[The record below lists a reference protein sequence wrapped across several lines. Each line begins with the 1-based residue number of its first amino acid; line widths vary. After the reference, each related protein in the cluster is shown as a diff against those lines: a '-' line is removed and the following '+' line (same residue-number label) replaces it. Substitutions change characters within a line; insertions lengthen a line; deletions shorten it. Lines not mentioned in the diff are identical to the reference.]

1 MTLINRMECPVVPQ
15 SVAEVD
21 LMDVEIQECPY
32 PAYKALREQ
41 APVYRDKLTGFYV
54 LTRYEDLRAVLKDP
68 VTFSNL
74 RPRGPDHI
82 PPERVQLI
90 ANLFRKKGWL
100 PSPTLSGRDDPDH
113 KQMRALFD
121 HTFRASKIKL
131 MDPFVRDLSYQL
143 IDDFIDDG
151 HCDWVRQFA
160 VPMPLIIIGKQMGA
174 PEKDIWRI
182 KAWTDAWVKRL
193 GLMQTDE
200 EAIWSAE
207 MEIEQQHY
215 FQPIFERLRREPND
229 TLLSELVNRE
239 IPEWGRKLNDNE
251 LHAEMTADTFVGG
264 SETTT
269 NALSAGIMLLA
280 QNPDCFALLKSDPEQ
295 YLRTFI
301 EEVLRLEGPVQ
312 GLQRFT
318 TRDVTLHG
326 VTIPKGTVVNVRY
339 AAANRDPAH
348 FEDPDRLDLTR
359 KNAASH
365 LGFGS
370 GVHACLGAPLARRE
384 LWWGFTAFLDRIEEF
399 ELAPGKN
406 QLRHVPNFYLRC
418 LKELHIAFTPKKKRD
433 AA

>member
-1 MTLINRMECPVVPQ
+1 MIPINRMECPIVTQ
-15 SVAEVD
+15 NVAEVD

-32 PAYKALREQ
+32 PAYKTLREE
-41 APVYRDKLTGFYV
+41 APVYRDELTGFYV
-54 LTRYEDLRAVLKDP
+54 LTRYEDLREILKDP
-68 VTFSNL
+68 ATFSNL

-82 PPERVQLI
+82 PPERVQMI
-90 ANLFRKKGWL
+90 AKLFREKGWL
-100 PSPTLSGRDDPDH
+100 PAPTLSGRDNPEH

-121 HTFRASKIKL
+121 HTFRASRIKL
-131 MDPFVRDLSYQL
+131 MDPYVRDLSYQL
-143 IDDFIDDG
+143 VDAFIADG

-193 GLMQTDE
+193 GLMQTDA

-215 FQPIFERLRREPND
+215 FQPIFEQLRREPND

-280 QNPDCFALLKSDPEQ
+280 QNQDCFTLLKSDPER

-301 EEVLRLEGPVQ
+301 EEVIRLEGPVQ

-318 TRDVTLHG
+318 TCDVSFHG
-326 VTIPKGTVVNVRY
+326 VTIPKGSVINVRY

-348 FEDPDRLDLTR
+348 FPDPDRIDLER
-359 KNAASH
+359 KNAATH

-370 GVHACLGAPLARRE
+370 GVHHCLGAPLARRE
-384 LWWGFTAFLDRIEEF
+384 LWWGFTAFLERIEDF
-399 ELAPGKN
+399 RLAPGKN
-406 QLRHVPNFYLRC
+406 HLRHVPNFYLRC
-418 LKELHIAFTPKKKRD
+418 LKELHIEFTPKKRPSH
-433 AA
+433 

>member
-1 MTLINRMECPVVPQ
+1 MIPINRMECPVVTQ
-15 SVAEVD
+15 NVAEVD

-32 PAYKALREQ
+32 PAYKTLREA
-41 APVYRDKLTGFYV
+41 APVYRDELTGFYV
-54 LTRYEDLRAVLKDP
+54 LTRYEDLREILKDP
-68 VTFSNL
+68 ATFSNL

-82 PPERVQLI
+82 PPERVQII
-90 ANLFRKKGWL
+90 AKLFCEKGWL
-100 PSPTLSGRDDPDH
+100 PAPTLSGRDNPEH
-113 KQMRALFD
+113 KEMRALFD
-121 HTFRASKIKL
+121 HTFRASRIKL
-131 MDPFVRDLSYQL
+131 MDPYVRDLSYQL
-143 IDDFIDDG
+143 VDAFIADG
-151 HCDWVRQFA
+151 HCEWVRQFA

-193 GLMQTDE
+193 GLMQTDA

-215 FQPIFERLRREPND
+215 FQPIFEQLRREPND

-280 QNPDCFALLKSDPEQ
+280 QNPDCFALLKSDPER

-301 EEVLRLEGPVQ
+301 EEVIRLEGPVQ

-318 TRDVTLHG
+318 TCDVSFHG
-326 VTIPKGTVVNVRY
+326 VTIPKGSVINVRY

-348 FEDPDRLDLTR
+348 FPDPDRIDLER
-359 KNAASH
+359 KNAATH

-370 GVHACLGAPLARRE
+370 GVHHCLGAPLARRE
-384 LWWGFTAFLDRIEEF
+384 LWWGFTAFLERIEDF
-399 ELAPGKN
+399 RLAPGKN
-406 QLRHVPNFYLRC
+406 HLRHVPNFYLRC
-418 LKELHIAFTPKKKRD
+418 LKELHIEFTPKKRPSH
-433 AA
+433 

>member
-1 MTLINRMECPVVPQ
+1 MIPINRMECPVVTQ
-15 SVAEVD
+15 NVAEVD

-32 PAYKALREQ
+32 PAYKTLREE
-41 APVYRDKLTGFYV
+41 APVYRDELTGFYV
-54 LTRYEDLRAVLKDP
+54 LTRYEDLREILKDP
-68 VTFSNL
+68 ATFSNL

-82 PPERVQLI
+82 PPERVQMI
-90 ANLFRKKGWL
+90 AKLFREKGWL
-100 PSPTLSGRDDPDH
+100 PAPTLSGRDNPEH

-121 HTFRASKIKL
+121 HTFRASRIKL
-131 MDPFVRDLSYQL
+131 MDPYVRDLSHQL
-143 IDDFIDDG
+143 VDAFIADG

-193 GLMQTDE
+193 GLMQTDA

-215 FQPIFERLRREPND
+215 FQPIFEQLRREPND

-280 QNPDCFALLKSDPEQ
+280 QNPDCFTLLKSDPER

-301 EEVLRLEGPVQ
+301 EEVIRLEGPVQ

-318 TRDVTLHG
+318 TCDVSFHG
-326 VTIPKGTVVNVRY
+326 VTIPKGSVINVRY

-348 FEDPDRLDLTR
+348 FPDPDRIDLER
-359 KNAASH
+359 KNAATH

-370 GVHACLGAPLARRE
+370 GVHHCLGAPLARRE
-384 LWWGFTAFLDRIEEF
+384 LWWGFTAFLERIEDF
-399 ELAPGKN
+399 RLAPGKN
-406 QLRHVPNFYLRC
+406 HLRHVPNFYLRC
-418 LKELHIAFTPKKKRD
+418 LKELHIEFTPKKRPSH
-433 AA
+433 

>member
-1 MTLINRMECPVVPQ
+1 MSQVNRMECPVVPQ
-15 SVAEVD
+15 SVNEVD
-21 LMDVEIQECPY
+21 LLDVEIQECPY
-32 PAYKALREQ
+32 PAYKTLREE
-41 APVYRDKLTGFYV
+41 APVYRDSLTGFYV
-54 LTRYEDLRAVLKDP
+54 LTRYDDLRAVLKDP
-68 VTFSNL
+68 ATFSNL

-82 PPERVQLI
+82 PKERMQRI
-90 ANLFRKKGWL
+90 ANLFREKGWL

-131 MDPFVRDLSYQL
+131 MDPFVKELSYQL
-143 IDDFIDDG
+143 VDDFIKDG

-182 KAWTDAWVKRL
+182 KSWTDAWVRRL
-193 GLMQTDE
+193 GLMQTDD

-215 FQPIFERLRREPND
+215 FQPIFDKVRREPDD

-280 QNPDCFALLKSDPEQ
+280 QNPDCFALLKSNPEK

-301 EEVLRLEGPVQ
+301 EEVVRLEGPVQ

-318 TRDVTLHG
+318 TRDVTMHG
-326 VTIPKGTVVNVRY
+326 VTIPKGSVINVRY
-339 AAANRDPAH
+339 AAGNRDPEH
-348 FEDPDRLDLTR
+348 FPDPEKLDLER
-359 KNAASH
+359 GNAASH

-370 GVHACLGAPLARRE
+370 GIHHCLGAPLARRE
-384 LWWGFTAFLDRIEEF
+384 MWWGFTAFLDRIEDF
-399 ELAPGKN
+399 RLAPDKN

-418 LKELHIAFTPKKKRD
+418 LKELHIEFTPKRR
-433 AA
+433 

>member
-1 MTLINRMECPVVPQ
+1 MIPINRMECPVVTQ
-15 SVAEVD
+15 NVAEVD

-32 PAYKALREQ
+32 PAYKTLREE
-41 APVYRDKLTGFYV
+41 APVYRDELTGFYV
-54 LTRYEDLRAVLKDP
+54 LTRYEDLREVLKDP
-68 VTFSNL
+68 ATFSNL

-82 PPERVQLI
+82 PPERVQMI
-90 ANLFRKKGWL
+90 AKLFREKGWL
-100 PSPTLSGRDDPDH
+100 PAPTLSGRDNPEH

-121 HTFRASKIKL
+121 HTFRASRIKL
-131 MDPFVRDLSYQL
+131 MDPYVRDLSYQL
-143 IDDFIDDG
+143 VDAFIADG

-193 GLMQTDE
+193 GLMQTDA

-215 FQPIFERLRREPND
+215 FQPIFEQLRREPND

-280 QNPDCFALLKSDPEQ
+280 QNPDCFTLLKSDPER

-301 EEVLRLEGPVQ
+301 EEVIRLEGPVQ

-318 TRDVTLHG
+318 TCDVSFHG
-326 VTIPKGTVVNVRY
+326 VTIPKGSVINVRY

-348 FEDPDRLDLTR
+348 FPDPDRIDLER
-359 KNAASH
+359 KNAATH

-370 GVHACLGAPLARRE
+370 GVHHCLGAPLARRE
-384 LWWGFTAFLDRIEEF
+384 LWWGFTAFLERIEDF
-399 ELAPGKN
+399 RLAPGKN
-406 QLRHVPNFYLRC
+406 HLRHVPNFYLRC
-418 LKELHIAFTPKKKRD
+418 LKELHIEFTPKKQPSH
-433 AA
+433 

>member
-1 MTLINRMECPVVPQ
+1 MIPINRMECPIVTQ
-15 SVAEVD
+15 NVAEVD

-32 PAYKALREQ
+32 PAYKTLREE
-41 APVYRDKLTGFYV
+41 APVYRDELTGFYV
-54 LTRYEDLRAVLKDP
+54 LTRYEDLREVLKDP
-68 VTFSNL
+68 ATFSNL

-82 PPERVQLI
+82 PPERVQMI
-90 ANLFRKKGWL
+90 AKLFREKGWL
-100 PSPTLSGRDDPDH
+100 PAPTLSGRDNPEH

-121 HTFRASKIKL
+121 HTFRASRIKL
-131 MDPFVRDLSYQL
+131 MDPYVRDLSYQL
-143 IDDFIDDG
+143 VDAFIADG

-193 GLMQTDE
+193 GLMQTDA

-215 FQPIFERLRREPND
+215 FQPIFEQLRREPND

-280 QNPDCFALLKSDPEQ
+280 QNPDCFTLLKSDPER

-301 EEVLRLEGPVQ
+301 EEVIRLEGPVQ

-318 TRDVTLHG
+318 TCDVSFHG
-326 VTIPKGTVVNVRY
+326 VTIPKGSVINVRY

-348 FEDPDRLDLTR
+348 FPDPDRIDLER
-359 KNAASH
+359 KNAATH

-370 GVHACLGAPLARRE
+370 GVHHCLGAPLARRE
-384 LWWGFTAFLDRIEEF
+384 LWWGFTAFLERVEDFR
-399 ELAPGKN
+399 LAPGKN
-406 QLRHVPNFYLRC
+406 HLRHVPNFYLRC
-418 LKELHIAFTPKKKRD
+418 LKELHIEFTPKKRPSH
-433 AA
+433 

>member
-1 MTLINRMECPVVPQ
+1 MSQVNRMDCPVVPQ
-15 SVAEVD
+15 SVSEVD
-21 LMDVEIQECPY
+21 LLDVEIQECPY
-32 PAYKALREQ
+32 PAYKTLREA
-41 APVYRDKLTGFYV
+41 APVYRDSLTGFYV
-54 LTRYEDLRAVLKDP
+54 LTRYDDLRAVLKDP
-68 VTFSNL
+68 ATFSNL

-82 PPERVQLI
+82 SQERMQCI
-90 ANLFRKKGWL
+90 ANLFRAKGWL

-113 KQMRALFD
+113 RQMRALFD

-131 MDPFVRDLSYQL
+131 MDPFVKELSYQL
-143 IDDFIDDG
+143 VDDFIEDG

-182 KAWTDAWVKRL
+182 KSWTDAWVRRL
-193 GLMQTDE
+193 GLMQTDD

-215 FQPIFERLRREPND
+215 FQPIFEKVRREPDD

-280 QNPDCFALLKSDPEQ
+280 QNPDCFALLKSDPEKH
-295 YLRTFI
+295 LRTFI
-301 EEVLRLEGPVQ
+301 EEVVRLEGPVQ

-318 TRDVTLHG
+318 TRDVTMHG
-326 VTIPKGTVVNVRY
+326 VTIPKGSVINVRY
-339 AAANRDPAH
+339 AAGNRDPEH
-348 FEDPDRLDLTR
+348 FPDPDKLDLER
-359 KNAASH
+359 GNAASH

-370 GVHACLGAPLARRE
+370 GIHHCLGAPLARRE
-384 LWWGFTAFLDRIEEF
+384 MWWGFSAFLDRIEDF
-399 ELAPGKN
+399 RLAPDKN

-418 LKELHIAFTPKKKRD
+418 LKELHIEFTPKKR
-433 AA
+433 

>member
-1 MTLINRMECPVVPQ
+1 M
-15 SVAEVD
+15 
-21 LMDVEIQECPY
+21 
-32 PAYKALREQ
+32 
-41 APVYRDKLTGFYV
+41 
-54 LTRYEDLRAVLKDP
+54 
-68 VTFSNL
+68 
-74 RPRGPDHI
+74 
-82 PPERVQLI
+82 I
-90 ANLFRKKGWL
+90 AKLFREKGWL
-100 PSPTLSGRDDPDH
+100 PAPTLSGRDNPEH

-121 HTFRASKIKL
+121 HTFRASRIKL
-131 MDPFVRDLSYQL
+131 MDPYVRDLSYQL
-143 IDDFIDDG
+143 VDAFIADG

-193 GLMQTDE
+193 GLMQTDA

-215 FQPIFERLRREPND
+215 FQPIFEQLRREPND

-280 QNPDCFALLKSDPEQ
+280 QNPDCFTLLKSDPER

-301 EEVLRLEGPVQ
+301 EEVIRLEGPVQ

-318 TRDVTLHG
+318 TCDVSFHG
-326 VTIPKGTVVNVRY
+326 VTIPKGSVINVRY

-348 FEDPDRLDLTR
+348 FPDPDRIDLER
-359 KNAASH
+359 KNAATH

-370 GVHACLGAPLARRE
+370 GVHHCLGAPLARRE
-384 LWWGFTAFLDRIEEF
+384 LWWGFTAFLERIEDF
-399 ELAPGKN
+399 RLAPGKN
-406 QLRHVPNFYLRC
+406 HLRHVPNFYLRC
-418 LKELHIAFTPKKKRD
+418 LKELHIEFTPKKRPSH
-433 AA
+433 

>member
-1 MTLINRMECPVVPQ
+1 MIPINRMECPIVTQ
-15 SVAEVD
+15 NVAEVD

-32 PAYKALREQ
+32 PAYKTLREE
-41 APVYRDKLTGFYV
+41 APIYRDELTGFYV
-54 LTRYEDLRAVLKDP
+54 LTRYEDLREVLKDP
-68 VTFSNL
+68 ATFSNL

-82 PPERVQLI
+82 PPERVQMI
-90 ANLFRKKGWL
+90 AKLFREKGWL
-100 PSPTLSGRDDPDH
+100 PAPTLSGRDNPEH

-121 HTFRASKIKL
+121 HTFRASRIKL
-131 MDPFVRDLSYQL
+131 MDPYVRDLSYQL
-143 IDDFIDDG
+143 VDAFIADG

-193 GLMQTDE
+193 GLMQTDA

-215 FQPIFERLRREPND
+215 FQPIFEQLRREPND

-280 QNPDCFALLKSDPEQ
+280 QNPDCFTLLKSDPER

-301 EEVLRLEGPVQ
+301 EEVIRLEGPVQ

-318 TRDVTLHG
+318 TCDVSFHG
-326 VTIPKGTVVNVRY
+326 VTIPKGSVINVRY

-348 FEDPDRLDLTR
+348 FPDPDRIDLER
-359 KNAASH
+359 KNAATH

-370 GVHACLGAPLARRE
+370 GVHHCLGAPLARRE
-384 LWWGFTAFLDRIEEF
+384 LWWGFTAFLERIEDF
-399 ELAPGKN
+399 RLAPGKN
-406 QLRHVPNFYLRC
+406 HLRHVPNFYLRC
-418 LKELHIAFTPKKKRD
+418 LKELHIEFTPKKRPSH
-433 AA
+433 

>member
-1 MTLINRMECPVVPQ
+1 MIPINRMECPIVTQ
-15 SVAEVD
+15 NVAEVD

-32 PAYKALREQ
+32 PAYKTLREE
-41 APVYRDKLTGFYV
+41 APVYRDELTGFYV
-54 LTRYEDLRAVLKDP
+54 LTRYEDLREILKDP
-68 VTFSNL
+68 ATFSNL

-82 PPERVQLI
+82 PPERVQMI
-90 ANLFRKKGWL
+90 AKLFREKGWL
-100 PSPTLSGRDDPDH
+100 PAPTLSGRDNPEH

-121 HTFRASKIKL
+121 HTFRASRIKL
-131 MDPFVRDLSYQL
+131 MDPYVRDLSYQL
-143 IDDFIDDG
+143 VDAFIADG

-193 GLMQTDE
+193 GLMQTDA

-215 FQPIFERLRREPND
+215 FQPIFEQLRREPND

-280 QNPDCFALLKSDPEQ
+280 QNPDCFTLLKSDPER

-301 EEVLRLEGPVQ
+301 EEVIRLEGPVQ

-318 TRDVTLHG
+318 TCDVSFHG
-326 VTIPKGTVVNVRY
+326 VTIPKGSVINVRY
-339 AAANRDPAH
+339 AAANRDPSH
-348 FEDPDRLDLTR
+348 FPDPDRIDLER
-359 KNAASH
+359 KNAATH

-370 GVHACLGAPLARRE
+370 GVHHCLGAPLARRE
-384 LWWGFTAFLDRIEEF
+384 LWWGFTAFLERIEDF
-399 ELAPGKN
+399 RLAPGKN
-406 QLRHVPNFYLRC
+406 HLRHVPNFYLRC
-418 LKELHIAFTPKKKRD
+418 LKELHIEFTPKKRPSH
-433 AA
+433 

>member
-1 MTLINRMECPVVPQ
+1 MIPINRMECPIVTQ
-15 SVAEVD
+15 NVAEVD

-32 PAYKALREQ
+32 PAYKTLREE
-41 APVYRDKLTGFYV
+41 APVYRDELTGFYV
-54 LTRYEDLRAVLKDP
+54 LTRYEDLREILKDP
-68 VTFSNL
+68 ATFSNL

-82 PPERVQLI
+82 PPERVQMI
-90 ANLFRKKGWL
+90 AKLFREKGWL
-100 PSPTLSGRDDPDH
+100 PAPTLSGRDNPEH
-113 KQMRALFD
+113 KEMRALFD
-121 HTFRASKIKL
+121 HTFRASRIKL
-131 MDPFVRDLSYQL
+131 MDPYVRDLSYQL
-143 IDDFIDDG
+143 VDAFIADG

-174 PEKDIWRI
+174 PETDIWRI

-193 GLMQTDE
+193 GLMQTDAE
-200 EAIWSAE
+200 SIWSAE

-215 FQPIFERLRREPND
+215 FQPIFEQLRREPND

-280 QNPDCFALLKSDPEQ
+280 QNPDCFTLLKSDPER

-301 EEVLRLEGPVQ
+301 EEVIRLEGPVQ

-318 TRDVTLHG
+318 TCDVSFHG
-326 VTIPKGTVVNVRY
+326 VTIPKGSVINVRY

-348 FEDPDRLDLTR
+348 FPDPDRIDLER
-359 KNAASH
+359 KNAATH

-370 GVHACLGAPLARRE
+370 GVHHCLGAPLARRE
-384 LWWGFTAFLDRIEEF
+384 LWWGFTAFLERIEDF
-399 ELAPGKN
+399 RLAPGKN
-406 QLRHVPNFYLRC
+406 HLRHVPNFYLRC
-418 LKELHIAFTPKKKRD
+418 LKELHIEFTPKKRPSH
-433 AA
+433 

>member
-1 MTLINRMECPVVPQ
+1 MTLTNRMECPVVPQ
-15 SVAEVD
+15 TVAEVD

-32 PAYKALREQ
+32 PAYRVLREQ
-41 APVYRDKLTGFYV
+41 APVYRDQLTGFYV
-54 LTRYEDLRAVLKDP
+54 LTRYDDMREVLKDP

-82 PPERVQLI
+82 APERAQRIAQLY
-90 ANLFRKKGWL
+90 RDKGWL
-100 PSPTLSGRDDPDH
+100 PAPTLSGRDDPEH
-113 KQMRALFD
+113 KQMRTLFD
-121 HTFRASKIKL
+121 HTFRASRIKL
-131 MDPFVRDLSYQL
+131 MDPYVKELSYQL
-143 IDDFIDDG
+143 IDAFIDDG

-174 PEKDIWRI
+174 PERDIWRI

-193 GLMQTDE
+193 GLMQTDD
-200 EAIWSAE
+200 EALWSAG

-215 FQPIFERLRREPND
+215 FQPIFEQLRRAPND

-301 EEVLRLEGPVQ
+301 EEVIRLEGPVQ

-326 VTIPKGTVVNVRY
+326 VTIPQGSVVNVRY
-339 AAANRDPAH
+339 AAANRDPKH
-348 FEDPDRLDLTR
+348 FPDPDRIDLGR

-370 GVHACLGAPLARRE
+370 GVHHCLGAPLARRE
-384 LWWGFTAFLDRIEEF
+384 LWWGFTAFLDRIEDF
-399 ELAPGKN
+399 RLAPGKN
-406 QLRHVPNFYLRC
+406 QLRHVPHFYLRC
-418 LKELHIAFTPKKKRD
+418 LQELHIEITARRCPQV
-433 AA
+433 

>member
-1 MTLINRMECPVVPQ
+1 MIPINRMECPIVTQ
-15 SVAEVD
+15 NVAEVD

-32 PAYKALREQ
+32 PAYKTLREE
-41 APVYRDKLTGFYV
+41 APVYRDELTGFYV
-54 LTRYEDLRAVLKDP
+54 LTRYEDLREILKDP
-68 VTFSNL
+68 ATFSNL

-82 PPERVQLI
+82 PPERVQMI
-90 ANLFRKKGWL
+90 AKLFREKGWL
-100 PSPTLSGRDDPDH
+100 PAPTLSGRDNPEH

-121 HTFRASKIKL
+121 HTFRASRIKL
-131 MDPFVRDLSYQL
+131 MDPYVRDLSYQL
-143 IDDFIDDG
+143 VDAFIADG

-193 GLMQTDE
+193 GLMQTDA

-215 FQPIFERLRREPND
+215 FQPIFEQLRREPND

-280 QNPDCFALLKSDPEQ
+280 QNPDCFTLLKSDPER

-301 EEVLRLEGPVQ
+301 EEVIRLEGPVQ

-318 TRDVTLHG
+318 TCDVSFHG
-326 VTIPKGTVVNVRY
+326 VTIPKGSVINVRY
-339 AAANRDPAH
+339 AAANRDPSH
-348 FEDPDRLDLTR
+348 FPDPDRIDLER
-359 KNAASH
+359 KNAATH

-370 GVHACLGAPLARRE
+370 GVHHCLGAPLARRE
-384 LWWGFTAFLDRIEEF
+384 LWWGFTAFLERIEDF
-399 ELAPGKN
+399 RLAPGKN
-406 QLRHVPNFYLRC
+406 HLRHVPNFYLRC
-418 LKELHIAFTPKKKRD
+418 LEELHIEFTPKKRPSH
-433 AA
+433 

>member
-1 MTLINRMECPVVPQ
+1 MIPINRMECPVVTQ
-15 SVAEVD
+15 NVAEVD

-32 PAYKALREQ
+32 PAYKTLREE
-41 APVYRDKLTGFYV
+41 APVYRDELTGFYV
-54 LTRYEDLRAVLKDP
+54 LTRYEDLREILKDP
-68 VTFSNL
+68 ATFSNL

-82 PPERVQLI
+82 PPERVQMI
-90 ANLFRKKGWL
+90 AKLFREKGWL
-100 PSPTLSGRDDPDH
+100 PAPTLSGRDNPEH
-113 KQMRALFD
+113 REMRALFD
-121 HTFRASKIKL
+121 HTFRASRIKL
-131 MDPFVRDLSYQL
+131 MDPYVRDLSYQL
-143 IDDFIDDG
+143 VDAFIADG

-193 GLMQTDE
+193 GLMQTDA

-215 FQPIFERLRREPND
+215 FQPIFEQLRREPND

-280 QNPDCFALLKSDPEQ
+280 QNPDCFTLLKSDPER

-301 EEVLRLEGPVQ
+301 EEVIRLEGPVQ

-318 TRDVTLHG
+318 TCDVSFHG
-326 VTIPKGTVVNVRY
+326 VTIPKGSVINVRY

-348 FEDPDRLDLTR
+348 FPDPDRIDLER
-359 KNAASH
+359 KNAATH

-370 GVHACLGAPLARRE
+370 GVHHCLGAPLARRE
-384 LWWGFTAFLDRIEEF
+384 LWWGFTAFLERIEDF
-399 ELAPGKN
+399 RLAPGKN
-406 QLRHVPNFYLRC
+406 HLRHVPNFYLRC
-418 LKELHIAFTPKKKRD
+418 LKELHIEFTPKKRPSH
-433 AA
+433 

>member
-1 MTLINRMECPVVPQ
+1 MIPINRMECPIVTQ
-15 SVAEVD
+15 NVAEVD

-32 PAYKALREQ
+32 PAYKTLREE
-41 APVYRDKLTGFYV
+41 APVYRDELTGFYV
-54 LTRYEDLRAVLKDP
+54 LTRYEDLREVLKDP
-68 VTFSNL
+68 ATFSNL

-82 PPERVQLI
+82 PPERVQMI
-90 ANLFRKKGWL
+90 AKLFREKGWL
-100 PSPTLSGRDDPDH
+100 PAPTLSGRDNPEH

-121 HTFRASKIKL
+121 HTFRASRIKL
-131 MDPFVRDLSYQL
+131 MDPYVRDLSYQL
-143 IDDFIDDG
+143 VDAFIADG

-193 GLMQTDE
+193 GLMQTDA

-215 FQPIFERLRREPND
+215 FQPIFEQLRREPND

-280 QNPDCFALLKSDPEQ
+280 QNPDCFALLKSDPER

-301 EEVLRLEGPVQ
+301 EEVIRLEGPVQ

-318 TRDVTLHG
+318 TCDVSFHG
-326 VTIPKGTVVNVRY
+326 VTIPKGSVINVRY

-348 FEDPDRLDLTR
+348 FPDPDRIDLER
-359 KNAASH
+359 KNAATH

-370 GVHACLGAPLARRE
+370 GVHHCLGAPLARRE
-384 LWWGFTAFLDRIEEF
+384 LWWGFTAFLERVEDFR
-399 ELAPGKN
+399 LAPGKN
-406 QLRHVPNFYLRC
+406 HLRHVPNFYLRC
-418 LKELHIAFTPKKKRD
+418 LKELHIEFTPKKRPSH
-433 AA
+433 

>member
-1 MTLINRMECPVVPQ
+1 MIPINRMECPIVTQ
-15 SVAEVD
+15 NVAEVD

-32 PAYKALREQ
+32 PAYKTLREE
-41 APVYRDKLTGFYV
+41 APVYRDELTGFYV
-54 LTRYEDLRAVLKDP
+54 LTRYEDLREVLKDP
-68 VTFSNL
+68 ATFSNL

-82 PPERVQLI
+82 PPERVQMI
-90 ANLFRKKGWL
+90 AKLFREKGWL
-100 PSPTLSGRDDPDH
+100 PAPTLSGRDNPEH

-121 HTFRASKIKL
+121 HTFRASRIKL
-131 MDPFVRDLSYQL
+131 MDPYVRDLSYQL
-143 IDDFIDDG
+143 VDAFIADG
-151 HCDWVRQFA
+151 HCEWVRQFA

-193 GLMQTDE
+193 GLMQTDA

-215 FQPIFERLRREPND
+215 FQPIFEQLRREPND

-280 QNPDCFALLKSDPEQ
+280 QNPDCFTLLKSDPER

-301 EEVLRLEGPVQ
+301 EEVIRLEGPVQ

-318 TRDVTLHG
+318 TCDVSFHG
-326 VTIPKGTVVNVRY
+326 VTIPKGSVINVRY

-348 FEDPDRLDLTR
+348 FPDPDRIDLER
-359 KNAASH
+359 KNAATH

-370 GVHACLGAPLARRE
+370 GVHHCLGAPLARRE
-384 LWWGFTAFLDRIEEF
+384 LWWGFTAFLERIEDF
-399 ELAPGKN
+399 RLAPGKN
-406 QLRHVPNFYLRC
+406 HLRHVPNFYLRC
-418 LKELHIAFTPKKKRD
+418 LKELHIEFTPKKRPSH
-433 AA
+433 

>member
-1 MTLINRMECPVVPQ
+1 MIPINRMECPVVTQ
-15 SVAEVD
+15 KVAEVD

-32 PAYKALREQ
+32 PAYKTLREE
-41 APVYRDKLTGFYV
+41 APVYRDELTGFYV
-54 LTRYEDLRAVLKDP
+54 LTRYEDLREILKDP
-68 VTFSNL
+68 ATFSNL

-82 PPERVQLI
+82 PPERVQMI
-90 ANLFRKKGWL
+90 AKLFREKGWL
-100 PSPTLSGRDDPDH
+100 PAPTLSGRDNPEH
-113 KQMRALFD
+113 REMRALFD
-121 HTFRASKIKL
+121 HTFRASRIKL
-131 MDPFVRDLSYQL
+131 MDPYVRDLSYQL
-143 IDDFIDDG
+143 VDAFIADG

-193 GLMQTDE
+193 GLMQTDA

-215 FQPIFERLRREPND
+215 FQPIFEQLRREPND

-280 QNPDCFALLKSDPEQ
+280 QNPDCFTLLKSDPER

-301 EEVLRLEGPVQ
+301 EEVIRLEGPVQ

-318 TRDVTLHG
+318 TCDVSFHG
-326 VTIPKGTVVNVRY
+326 VTIPKGSVINVRY

-348 FEDPDRLDLTR
+348 FPDPDRIDLER
-359 KNAASH
+359 KNAATH

-370 GVHACLGAPLARRE
+370 GVHHCLGAPLARRE
-384 LWWGFTAFLDRIEEF
+384 LWWGFTAFLERIEDF
-399 ELAPGKN
+399 RLAPGKN
-406 QLRHVPNFYLRC
+406 HLRHVPNFYLRC
-418 LKELHIAFTPKKKRD
+418 LKELHIEFTPKKRPSH
-433 AA
+433 

>member
-1 MTLINRMECPVVPQ
+1 MIPINRMECPIVTQ
-15 SVAEVD
+15 NVAEVD

-32 PAYKALREQ
+32 PAYKTLREE
-41 APVYRDKLTGFYV
+41 APVYRDELTGFYV
-54 LTRYEDLRAVLKDP
+54 LTRYEDLREVLKDP
-68 VTFSNL
+68 ATFSNL

-82 PPERVQLI
+82 PPERVQMI
-90 ANLFRKKGWL
+90 AKLFREKGWL
-100 PSPTLSGRDDPDH
+100 PAPTLSGRDNPEH

-121 HTFRASKIKL
+121 HTFRASRIKL
-131 MDPFVRDLSYQL
+131 MDPYVRDLSYQL
-143 IDDFIDDG
+143 VDAFIADG

-193 GLMQTDE
+193 GLMQTDA

-215 FQPIFERLRREPND
+215 FQPIFEQLRREPND

-280 QNPDCFALLKSDPEQ
+280 QNPDCFTLLKSDPER

-301 EEVLRLEGPVQ
+301 EEVIRLEGPVQ

-318 TRDVTLHG
+318 TCDVSFHG
-326 VTIPKGTVVNVRY
+326 VTIPKGSVINVRY

-348 FEDPDRLDLTR
+348 FPDPDRIDLER
-359 KNAASH
+359 KNAATH

-370 GVHACLGAPLARRE
+370 GVHHCLGAPLARRE
-384 LWWGFTAFLDRIEEF
+384 LWWGFTAFLERIEDF
-399 ELAPGKN
+399 RLAPGKN
-406 QLRHVPNFYLRC
+406 HLRHVPNFYLRC
-418 LKELHIAFTPKKKRD
+418 LKELHIEFTPKKQPSH
-433 AA
+433 

>member
-1 MTLINRMECPVVPQ
+1 MIPINRMECPIVTQ
-15 SVAEVD
+15 NVAEVD

-32 PAYKALREQ
+32 PAYKTLREE
-41 APVYRDKLTGFYV
+41 APVYRDELTGFYV
-54 LTRYEDLRAVLKDP
+54 LTRYEDLREVLKDP
-68 VTFSNL
+68 ATFSNL

-82 PPERVQLI
+82 PPERVQMI
-90 ANLFRKKGWL
+90 AKLFREKGWL
-100 PSPTLSGRDDPDH
+100 PAPTLSGRDNPEH

-121 HTFRASKIKL
+121 HTFRASRIKL
-131 MDPFVRDLSYQL
+131 MDPYVRDLSYQL
-143 IDDFIDDG
+143 VDAFIADG

-193 GLMQTDE
+193 GLMQTDA

-207 MEIEQQHY
+207 MEIEQQNY
-215 FQPIFERLRREPND
+215 FQPIFEQLRREPND

-280 QNPDCFALLKSDPEQ
+280 QNPDCFTLLKSDPER

-301 EEVLRLEGPVQ
+301 EEVIRLEGPVQ

-318 TRDVTLHG
+318 TCDVSFHG
-326 VTIPKGTVVNVRY
+326 VTIPKGSVINVRY

-348 FEDPDRLDLTR
+348 FPDPDRIDLER
-359 KNAASH
+359 KNAATH

-370 GVHACLGAPLARRE
+370 GVHHCLGAPLARRE
-384 LWWGFTAFLDRIEEF
+384 LWWGFTAFLERIEDF
-399 ELAPGKN
+399 RLAPGKN
-406 QLRHVPNFYLRC
+406 HLRHVPNFYLRC
-418 LKELHIAFTPKKKRD
+418 LKELHIEFTPKKRPSH
-433 AA
+433 

>member
-1 MTLINRMECPVVPQ
+1 MIPINRMECPIVTQ
-15 SVAEVD
+15 NVAEVD

-32 PAYKALREQ
+32 PAYKTLREE
-41 APVYRDKLTGFYV
+41 APVYRDELTGFYV
-54 LTRYEDLRAVLKDP
+54 LTRYEDLREILKDP
-68 VTFSNL
+68 ATFSNL

-82 PPERVQLI
+82 PPERVQMI
-90 ANLFRKKGWL
+90 AKLFREKGWL
-100 PSPTLSGRDDPDH
+100 PAPTLSGRDNPEH

-121 HTFRASKIKL
+121 HTFRASRIKL
-131 MDPFVRDLSYQL
+131 MDPYVRELSYQL
-143 IDDFIDDG
+143 VDAFIADG

-193 GLMQTDE
+193 GLMQTDA

-215 FQPIFERLRREPND
+215 FQPIFEQLRREPND

-280 QNPDCFALLKSDPEQ
+280 QNPDCFTLLKSDPER

-301 EEVLRLEGPVQ
+301 EEVIRLEGPVQ

-318 TRDVTLHG
+318 TCDVSFHG
-326 VTIPKGTVVNVRY
+326 VTIPKGSVINVRY

-348 FEDPDRLDLTR
+348 FPDPDRIDLER
-359 KNAASH
+359 KNAATH

-370 GVHACLGAPLARRE
+370 GVHHCLGAPLARRA
-384 LWWGFTAFLDRIEEF
+384 LWWGFTAFLERIEDF
-399 ELAPGKN
+399 RLAPGKN
-406 QLRHVPNFYLRC
+406 HLRHVPNFYLRC
-418 LKELHIAFTPKKKRD
+418 LKELHIEFTPKKRPSH
-433 AA
+433 

>member
-1 MTLINRMECPVVPQ
+1 MIPINRMECPIVTQ
-15 SVAEVD
+15 NVAEVD

-32 PAYKALREQ
+32 PAYKTLREE
-41 APVYRDKLTGFYV
+41 APVYRDELTGFYV
-54 LTRYEDLRAVLKDP
+54 LTRYEDLREVLKDP
-68 VTFSNL
+68 ATFSNL

-82 PPERVQLI
+82 PPERVQMI
-90 ANLFRKKGWL
+90 AKLFREKGWL
-100 PSPTLSGRDDPDH
+100 PAPTLSGRDNPEH

-121 HTFRASKIKL
+121 HTFRASRIKL
-131 MDPFVRDLSYQL
+131 MDPYVRDLSYQL
-143 IDDFIDDG
+143 VDAFIADG

-193 GLMQTDE
+193 GLMQTDA

-215 FQPIFERLRREPND
+215 FQPIFEQLRREPND

-280 QNPDCFALLKSDPEQ
+280 QNPDCFTLLKSDPER

-301 EEVLRLEGPVQ
+301 EEVIRLEGPVQ

-318 TRDVTLHG
+318 TCDVSFHG
-326 VTIPKGTVVNVRY
+326 VTIPKGSVINVRY

-348 FEDPDRLDLTR
+348 FPDPDRIDLER
-359 KNAASH
+359 KNAATH
-365 LGFGS
+365 VGFGS
-370 GVHACLGAPLARRE
+370 GVHQCLGAPLARRE
-384 LWWGFTAFLDRIEEF
+384 LWWGFTAFLERIEDF
-399 ELAPGKN
+399 RLAPGKN
-406 QLRHVPNFYLRC
+406 HLQHVPNFYLRC
-418 LKELHIAFTPKKKRD
+418 LKELHIEFTPKKRPSH
-433 AA
+433 

>member
-1 MTLINRMECPVVPQ
+1 MIPVNRMECPVVTQ
-15 SVAEVD
+15 NVTEVD

-32 PAYKALREQ
+32 PAYKTLREE
-41 APVYRDKLTGFYV
+41 APVYRDELTGFYV
-54 LTRYEDLRAVLKDP
+54 LTRYEDLREVLKDP
-68 VTFSNL
+68 ATFSNL

-82 PPERVQLI
+82 PPERVQMI
-90 ANLFRKKGWL
+90 AKLFREKGWL
-100 PSPTLSGRDDPDH
+100 PAPTLSGRDNPEH

-121 HTFRASKIKL
+121 HTFRASRIKL
-131 MDPFVRDLSYQL
+131 MDPYVRDLSYQL
-143 IDDFIDDG
+143 VDAFIADG

-193 GLMQTDE
+193 GLMQTDA

-215 FQPIFERLRREPND
+215 FQPIFEQLRREPND

-280 QNPDCFALLKSDPEQ
+280 QNPDCFALLKTDPER

-301 EEVLRLEGPVQ
+301 EEVIRLEGPVQ

-318 TRDVTLHG
+318 TCDVSFHG
-326 VTIPKGTVVNVRY
+326 VTIPKGSVINVRY

-348 FEDPDRLDLTR
+348 FPDPDRIDLER
-359 KNAASH
+359 KNAATH

-370 GVHACLGAPLARRE
+370 GVHHCLGAPLARRE
-384 LWWGFTAFLDRIEEF
+384 LWWGFTAFLERIEDF
-399 ELAPGKN
+399 RLAPGKN
-406 QLRHVPNFYLRC
+406 HLRHVPNFYLRC
-418 LKELHIAFTPKKKRD
+418 LKELHIEFTPKIR
-433 AA
+433 

>member
-1 MTLINRMECPVVPQ
+1 MIPINRMECPIVTQ
-15 SVAEVD
+15 NVAEVD

-32 PAYKALREQ
+32 PAYKTLREE
-41 APVYRDKLTGFYV
+41 APVYRDELTGFYV
-54 LTRYEDLRAVLKDP
+54 LTRYEDLREVLKDP
-68 VTFSNL
+68 ATFSNL

-82 PPERVQLI
+82 PPERVQMI
-90 ANLFRKKGWL
+90 AKLFREKGWL
-100 PSPTLSGRDDPDH
+100 PAPTLSGRDNPEH

-121 HTFRASKIKL
+121 HTFRASRIKL
-131 MDPFVRDLSYQL
+131 MDPYVRDLSYQL
-143 IDDFIDDG
+143 VDAFIADG

-193 GLMQTDE
+193 GLMQTDA

-215 FQPIFERLRREPND
+215 FQPIFEQLRREPND

-280 QNPDCFALLKSDPEQ
+280 QNPDCFTLLKSDPER

-301 EEVLRLEGPVQ
+301 EEVIRLEGPVQ

-318 TRDVTLHG
+318 TCDVSFHG
-326 VTIPKGTVVNVRY
+326 VTIPKGSVINVRY

-348 FEDPDRLDLTR
+348 FPDPDRIDLER
-359 KNAASH
+359 KNAATH

-370 GVHACLGAPLARRE
+370 GVHHCLGAPLARRE
-384 LWWGFTAFLDRIEEF
+384 LWWGFTAFLERIEDF
-399 ELAPGKN
+399 RLAPGKN
-406 QLRHVPNFYLRC
+406 HLRHVPNVYLRC
-418 LKELHIAFTPKKKRD
+418 LKELHIEFTPKKRPSH
-433 AA
+433 

>member
-1 MTLINRMECPVVPQ
+1 MIPINRMECPIVTQ
-15 SVAEVD
+15 NVAEVD

-32 PAYKALREQ
+32 PAYKTLREE
-41 APVYRDKLTGFYV
+41 APVYRDELTGFYV
-54 LTRYEDLRAVLKDP
+54 LTRYEDLREVLKDP
-68 VTFSNL
+68 ATFSNL

-82 PPERVQLI
+82 PPERVQMI
-90 ANLFRKKGWL
+90 AKLFREKGWL
-100 PSPTLSGRDDPDH
+100 PAPTLSGRDNPEH

-121 HTFRASKIKL
+121 HTFRASRIKL
-131 MDPFVRDLSYQL
+131 MDPYVRDLSYQL
-143 IDDFIDDG
+143 VDAFIADG

-193 GLMQTDE
+193 GLMQTDA

-215 FQPIFERLRREPND
+215 FQPIFEQLRREPND

-280 QNPDCFALLKSDPEQ
+280 QNPDCFTLLKSDPER

-301 EEVLRLEGPVQ
+301 EEVIRLEGPVQ

-318 TRDVTLHG
+318 TCDVSFHG
-326 VTIPKGTVVNVRY
+326 VTIPKGSVINVRY
-339 AAANRDPAH
+339 AAANRDPSH
-348 FEDPDRLDLTR
+348 FPDPDRIDLER
-359 KNAASH
+359 KNAATH

-370 GVHACLGAPLARRE
+370 GVHHCLGAPLARRE
-384 LWWGFTAFLDRIEEF
+384 LWWGFTAFLERIEDF
-399 ELAPGKN
+399 RLAPGKN
-406 QLRHVPNFYLRC
+406 HLRHVPNFYLRC
-418 LKELHIAFTPKKKRD
+418 LKELHIEFTPKKRPSH
-433 AA
+433 

>member
-1 MTLINRMECPVVPQ
+1 MIPINRMECPIVTQ
-15 SVAEVD
+15 NVAEVD

-32 PAYKALREQ
+32 PAYKTLREE
-41 APVYRDKLTGFYV
+41 APVYRDELTGFYV
-54 LTRYEDLRAVLKDP
+54 LTRYEDLREILKDP
-68 VTFSNL
+68 ATFSNL

-82 PPERVQLI
+82 PPERVQMI
-90 ANLFRKKGWL
+90 AKLFREKGWL
-100 PSPTLSGRDDPDH
+100 PAPTLSGRDNPEH

-121 HTFRASKIKL
+121 HTFRASRIKL
-131 MDPFVRDLSYQL
+131 MDPYVRDLSYQL
-143 IDDFIDDG
+143 VDAFIADG

-193 GLMQTDE
+193 GLMQTDA

-215 FQPIFERLRREPND
+215 FQPIFEQLRREPND

-280 QNPDCFALLKSDPEQ
+280 QNPDCFTLLKSDPER

-301 EEVLRLEGPVQ
+301 EEVIRLEGPVQ

-318 TRDVTLHG
+318 TCDVSFHG
-326 VTIPKGTVVNVRY
+326 VTIPKGSVINVRY

-348 FEDPDRLDLTR
+348 FPDPDRIDLER
-359 KNAASH
+359 KNAATH

-370 GVHACLGAPLARRE
+370 GVHHCLGAPLARRE
-384 LWWGFTAFLDRIEEF
+384 LWWGFTAFLERIEDF
-399 ELAPGKN
+399 RLAPGKN
-406 QLRHVPNFYLRC
+406 HLRHVPNFYLRC
-418 LKELHIAFTPKKKRD
+418 LKELHIEFTPKKRPSH
-433 AA
+433 

>member
-1 MTLINRMECPVVPQ
+1 MIPINRMECPVVTQ
-15 SVAEVD
+15 NVAEVD

-32 PAYKALREQ
+32 PAYKTLREE
-41 APVYRDKLTGFYV
+41 APVYRDELTGFYV
-54 LTRYEDLRAVLKDP
+54 LTRYEDLREVLKDP
-68 VTFSNL
+68 ATFSNL

-82 PPERVQLI
+82 PPERVQMI
-90 ANLFRKKGWL
+90 AKLFREKGWL
-100 PSPTLSGRDDPDH
+100 PAPTLSGRDNPEH

-121 HTFRASKIKL
+121 HTFRASRIKL
-131 MDPFVRDLSYQL
+131 MDPYVRDLSYQL
-143 IDDFIDDG
+143 VDAFIADG

-193 GLMQTDE
+193 GLMQTDA

-215 FQPIFERLRREPND
+215 FQPIFEQLRREPND

-280 QNPDCFALLKSDPEQ
+280 QNPDCFTLLKSDPER

-301 EEVLRLEGPVQ
+301 EEVVRLEGPVQ

-318 TRDVTLHG
+318 TCDVSFHG
-326 VTIPKGTVVNVRY
+326 VTIPKGSVINVRY

-348 FEDPDRLDLTR
+348 FPDPDRIDLER
-359 KNAASH
+359 KNAATH

-370 GVHACLGAPLARRE
+370 GVHHCLGAPLARRE
-384 LWWGFTAFLDRIEEF
+384 LWWGFTAFLERIEDF
-399 ELAPGKN
+399 RLAPGKN
-406 QLRHVPNFYLRC
+406 HLRHVPNFYLRC
-418 LKELHIAFTPKKKRD
+418 LKELHIEFTPKKQPSH
-433 AA
+433 

>member
-1 MTLINRMECPVVPQ
+1 MIPINRMECPVVTQ
-15 SVAEVD
+15 NVAEVD

-32 PAYKALREQ
+32 PAYKTLREE
-41 APVYRDKLTGFYV
+41 APVYRDELTGFYV
-54 LTRYEDLRAVLKDP
+54 LTRYEDLREVLKDP
-68 VTFSNL
+68 ATFSNL

-82 PPERVQLI
+82 PPERVQMI
-90 ANLFRKKGWL
+90 AKLFREKGWL
-100 PSPTLSGRDDPDH
+100 PAPTLSGRDNPEH

-121 HTFRASKIKL
+121 HTFRASRIKL
-131 MDPFVRDLSYQL
+131 MDPYVRDLSYQL
-143 IDDFIDDG
+143 VDAFIADG

-193 GLMQTDE
+193 GLMQTDA

-215 FQPIFERLRREPND
+215 FQPIFEQLRREPND

-280 QNPDCFALLKSDPEQ
+280 QNPDCFTLLKSDPER

-301 EEVLRLEGPVQ
+301 EEVIRLEGPVQ

-318 TRDVTLHG
+318 TCDVSFHG
-326 VTIPKGTVVNVRY
+326 VTIPKGSVINVRY

-348 FEDPDRLDLTR
+348 FPDPDRIDLER
-359 KNAASH
+359 KNAATH

-370 GVHACLGAPLARRE
+370 GVHHCLGAPLARRE
-384 LWWGFTAFLDRIEEF
+384 LWWGFTAFLERIEDF
-399 ELAPGKN
+399 RLAPGKN
-406 QLRHVPNFYLRC
+406 HLRHVPNFYLRC
-418 LKELHIAFTPKKKRD
+418 LKELHIEFTPKKRPSH
-433 AA
+433 

>member
-1 MTLINRMECPVVPQ
+1 MIPINRMECPIVTQ
-15 SVAEVD
+15 NVAEVD

-32 PAYKALREQ
+32 PAYKTLREE
-41 APVYRDKLTGFYV
+41 APVYRDELTGFYV
-54 LTRYEDLRAVLKDP
+54 LTRYEDLREVLKDP
-68 VTFSNL
+68 ATFSNL

-82 PPERVQLI
+82 PPERVQMI
-90 ANLFRKKGWL
+90 AKLFREKGWL
-100 PSPTLSGRDDPDH
+100 PAPTLSGRDNPEH

-121 HTFRASKIKL
+121 HTFRASRIKL
-131 MDPFVRDLSYQL
+131 MDPYVRDLSYQL
-143 IDDFIDDG
+143 VDAFIADG

-193 GLMQTDE
+193 GLMQTDA

-215 FQPIFERLRREPND
+215 FQPIFEQLRREPND

-280 QNPDCFALLKSDPEQ
+280 QNPDCFTLLKSDPER

-301 EEVLRLEGPVQ
+301 EEVIRLEGPVQ

-318 TRDVTLHG
+318 TCDVSFHG
-326 VTIPKGTVVNVRY
+326 VTIPKGSVINVRY

-348 FEDPDRLDLTR
+348 FPDPDRIDLER
-359 KNAASH
+359 KNAATH

-370 GVHACLGAPLARRE
+370 GVHHCLGAPLARRE
-384 LWWGFTAFLDRIEEF
+384 LWWGFTAFLERIEDF
-399 ELAPGKN
+399 RLAPGKN
-406 QLRHVPNFYLRC
+406 HLRHVPNFYLRC
-418 LKELHIAFTPKKKRD
+418 LKELHIEFTPKKRPSH
-433 AA
+433 